1 MPRRIPILGFSG
13 HAPCLR
19 CLAHD
24 VIGAGRR
31 EAVTANAVFVSAV
44 HSRSRGTHHYCGECC
59 RFAPKGRVRFATFPT
74 RFHRLRLA
82 STGVGDVSMRAFGGY
97 MLRFGL
103 LALSLVV
110 LGSLVLAELR
120 WL

>member
-1 MPRRIPILGFSG
+1 MIPILGLNG

-19 CLAHD
+19 YLAHD
-24 VIGAGRR
+24 VTGAGRC
-31 EAVTANAVFVSAV
+31 EAVTAKRVVFVSEV
-44 HSRSRGTHHYCGECC
+44 HPEPVHASLVCGDCC
-59 RFAPKGRVRFATFPT
+59 GFAPKGRVRFATFPT

-82 STGVGDVSMRAFGGY
+82 STGVGDVAMRAFGGY

-120 WL
+120 WP

>member
-1 MPRRIPILGFSG
+1 
-13 HAPCLR
+13 
-19 CLAHD
+19 
-24 VIGAGRR
+24 
-31 EAVTANAVFVSAV
+31 
-44 HSRSRGTHHYCGECC
+44 
-59 RFAPKGRVRFATFPT
+59 
-74 RFHRLRLA
+74 
-82 STGVGDVSMRAFGGY
+82 MRAFGGY